1 MARLY
6 ADEDFPLPVVEE
18 LRRLGHDVHTV
29 QDAGRAGQRIG
40 DSDVLADAIAEQR
53 AVLTHNHPDFKRLHR
68 RGLPHQGIISCTHDP
83 KDPLGLAGR
92 VHDALMAA
100 PNLANQFIRIVRP
113 NPPAT
118 S

>member
-18 LRRLGHDVHTV
+18 LRRLGHDVRTV
-29 QDAGRAGQRIG
+29 QDAGRAGQGVG
-40 DSDVLADAIAEQR
+40 DPQVLADAIAEQR

-68 RGLPHQGIISCTHDP
+68 QGLPHQGIISCTHDP
-83 KDPLGLAGR
+83 KDPVGLAQR
-92 VHDALMAA
+92 LHDAVTAA
-100 PNLANQFIRIVRP
+100 PNLANQFIRIIRP

-118 S
+118 P